1 MPLRSNIFTVLCV
14 TLNAVYDAQTQ
25 MRKSVCQKYTLSIQL
40 NYGFQDLKNSNN
52 TAYLYIMD
60 WSNQW
65 VLWQHNDYSVLI
77 QRNVSVANIYT
88 ALDMQSQ
95 LFKWIIKTRMLL
107 MRRVLQWHEC
117 SPEYNNG
124 VPQHGLHWLWHIT
137 SCSMI

>member
-1 MPLRSNIFTVLCV
+1 MPLRSNIITVLCNLKCCIWCSDPDEKV
-14 TLNAVYDAQTQ
+14 CLPEVHPNHSTQ
-25 MRKSVCQKYTLSIQL
+25 LWFS
-40 NYGFQDLKNSNN
+40 GLKNSNN

-65 VLWQHNDYSVLI
+65 VLWQQNDYSVLI

-107 MRRVLQWHEC
+107 MCRVLQWHEC
-117 SPEYNNG
+117 STEYNGG
-124 VPQHGLHWLWHIT
+124 VSQHSLHWLWHIT